1 MKIITDESIERLIQT
16 AIYPSPHN
24 TQPALWKIEND
35 GRVYLNSNEDRWLKY
50 GDPNKKDHCLALGAA
65 FEAMA
70 IASTSFGLSLDQ
82 LDYHYEESIN
92 TNKDYK
98 LVAKAVLKRGAKLD
112 PLFQMLKMR
121 RCWRG
126 KFKAEEK
133 ITLENII
140 NQLNSES
147 LHIITGFDLISD
159 CSAWYDKSTF
169 EFLKDSEYEEEL
181 FNWLRFLKT
190 HPKYNEDGL
199 NADCLNLN
207 VLEATVAH
215 FLYNPK
221 RYKIIAH
228 SLLAKMLCAEKEQTK
243 SAPFISL
250 FLSNKED
257 SFFFA
262 GRQMLKNWLKMTA
275 MGYYGVPLS
284 SLTDRK
290 STAEL
295 LTNAIG
301 ISKRKQILFAMRC
314 GRPVKKI
321 PRSHRLP
328 VEKIKIYD

>member
-1 MKIITDESIERLIQT
+1 M
-16 AIYPSPHN
+16 
-24 TQPALWKIEND
+24 
-35 GRVYLNSNEDRWLKY
+35 
-50 GDPNKKDHCLALGAA
+50 
-65 FEAMA
+65 
-70 IASTSFGLSLDQ
+70 
-82 LDYHYEESIN
+82 
-92 TNKDYK
+92 
-98 LVAKAVLKRGAKLD
+98 
-112 PLFQMLKMR
+112 
-121 RCWRG
+121 
-126 KFKAEEK
+126 AEEK
-133 ITLENII
+133 ITLENIV

-147 LHIITGFDLISD
+147 LHIITGYDLISD

-181 FNWLRFLKT
+181 FNWLRFLKA

-228 SLLAKMLCAEKEQTK
+228 SLLAKMLCAEKGQTK